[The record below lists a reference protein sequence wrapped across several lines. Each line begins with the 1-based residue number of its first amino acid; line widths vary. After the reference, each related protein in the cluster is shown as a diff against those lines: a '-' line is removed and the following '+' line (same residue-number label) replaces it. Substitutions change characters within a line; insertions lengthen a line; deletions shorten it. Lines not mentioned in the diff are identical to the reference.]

1 MNCLVGSLAV
11 VRVVRPSVDRSGGSE
26 RVSVSS
32 VRWMEDVASSV
43 VRRPPGARPP
53 ARPIKRAIAAA
64 SVFLLPNQHHDDATR
79 SPKFGAVFLGDS
91 FERANASHCGRM
103 ALLFRLKKYLLR
115 CAWRAKR
122 IDSTGRTDEEDG
134 TAEPDIT
141 SSMERTAC
149 QDRLPDKSF
158 WKKVGNE
165 GARDEN
171 GQTCIP

>member
-11 VRVVRPSVDRSGGSE
+11 VRVRPFVGRSGGSE

-43 VRRPPGARPP
+43 VRRPP

-79 SPKFGAVFLGDS
+79 FPKFGAVFLGES
-91 FERANASHCGRM
+91 FDRANASRCGRM

-122 IDSTGRTDEEDG
+122 IDWTDEDEEDG

-141 SSMERTAC
+141 SSMKRTAC
-149 QDRLPDKSF
+149 QDRCRINHSG
-158 WKKVGNE
+158 KKVGNE

-171 GQTCIP
+171 GQRCIP